1 MLILGNLALVFAIFF
16 SANMALAWGELGSFP
31 VEGDKSALA
40 GLLGALFFMGARW
53 IGLAVALAL
62 AVVRGGLA
70 ELPGGR
76 GAQLGLVLG
85 LHFGL
90 GIVSYRGLEWISGAL
105 QRSDGGP
112 QRLAWAFAFLVP
124 LPALAAAAWGLN
136 RGWIPRHRIVA
147 LVLLALVVWAHVAAW
162 RQGYRRG

>member
-1 MLILGNLALVFAIFF
+1 MLILGDLALVFAIFF

-31 VEGDKSALA
+31 VQGDKSALA

-76 GAQLGLVLG
+76 GARLGLVLG
-85 LHFGL
+85 LHFAL

-105 QRSDGGP
+105 
-112 QRLAWAFAFLVP
+112 
-124 LPALAAAAWGLN
+124 
-136 RGWIPRHRIVA
+136 
-147 LVLLALVVWAHVAAW
+147 
-162 RQGYRRG
+162 